1 MKKYHLIVI
10 GFGKA
15 GKTIAKQASKHG
27 EKVALIE
34 KSAGM
39 YGGTCINIACI
50 PTKVLVEAS
59 REGLAFQEAIARK
72 NAVVSALNQKNFHL
86 LADDENI
93 DVIDGLATFK
103 DDKVIAVTKENGE
116 IETLTA
122 DKIVINTGASPFI
135 PEIKGVRESRFV
147 YDSTSMMNRE
157 ELPEKLVIIGGG
169 YIALEFASFFAN
181 FGSKVTVVERAE
193 NILTKEDP
201 EIAAQVVKDLSGA
214 GIEFVL
220 SADTQEIKDGEQF
233 TTVVTNK
240 GEFEAD
246 AVLVAAGRRP
256 NTQNLGL
263 ENTNIQVGK
272 GGEVVVNDFL
282 ETDVTGVYATG
293 DVKGGLQFTY
303 ISLDDARI
311 LQNQW
316 YGKKE
321 RSLNNRGNVPY
332 SVFIT
337 PVLGRVGYTLD
348 EASKN
353 GYQAVENSLPVS
365 QIPRHKI
372 NNDPRGLFKVVVDK
386 ESREILGASLY
397 GENAEELINVI
408 KMAMDNHF
416 PFTYL
421 RDNIYT
427 HPTMIESFNDLMNL
441 SL

>member
-193 NILTKEDP
+193 NILIKEDP

-282 ETDVTGVYATG
+282 ETDVTGVYAAG

-311 LQNQW
+311 LQDQW

-408 KMAMDNHF
+408 KMAMDNHL

>member
-272 GGEVVVNDFL
+272 GGEVVVNNFL
-282 ETDVTGVYATG
+282 ETDVTGVYAAG

-311 LQNQW
+311 LQDQW

-348 EASKN
+348 EALKN

-408 KMAMDNHF
+408 KMAMDNHL